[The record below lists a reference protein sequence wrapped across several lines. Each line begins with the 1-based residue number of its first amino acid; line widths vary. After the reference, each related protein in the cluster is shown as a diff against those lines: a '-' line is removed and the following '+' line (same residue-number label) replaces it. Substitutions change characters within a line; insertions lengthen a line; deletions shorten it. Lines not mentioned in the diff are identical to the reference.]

1 MTCPIPDLAYF
12 PLLSVFTFLPNS
24 RCVLSAASSIGIC
37 SLLCHSFLHFCLFQG
52 NPSKGKSYP
61 EKKHLNAAPH
71 LIPNGRQN
79 DCLQL
84 HKGSK
89 NILSLHKP
97 QTGRHVGYLFSK
109 IRMIFLL
116 NSYFSGLAGTNMPA
130 FSYNPKKNV
139 PNPAVRENYLNSFL
153 YADFFASRGGS
164 KRLQTKKKPGK
175 RSKNVYRAP

>member
-71 LIPNGRQN
+71 LISDGRQN
-79 DCLQL
+79 DCPQLQ
-84 HKGSK
+84 KGPA
-89 NILSLHKP
+89 NTLSLYKP
-97 QTGRHVGYLFSK
+97 QTGRGVGYLFFK
-109 IRMIFLL
+109 NLNAFLS
-116 NSYFSGLAGTNMPA
+116 NSYFSGLSGSKMPA
-130 FSYNPKKNV
+130 FLYNPKKNA
-139 PNPAVRENYLNSFL
+139 PNPAVKEKYLNSF
-153 YADFFASRGGS
+153 
-164 KRLQTKKKPGK
+164 
-175 RSKNVYRAP
+175 